1 MIQRIIGSQD
11 RYALKPRVT
20 GEFEPQRVTC
30 YTLALLLTRQI
41 LLSRVIY
48 NSWPVQGKRVKDS
61 GLKYSCVLLCEVA
74 LAVWSVMI
82 FHISLFGSCAVSWVV
97 VNVSLVVCSS
107 KSPLADSPPIC
118 GFVFSVQLDE
128 EGRSPGICMFIQVGI
143 VLCSLVQVCYVFSNT
158 QWLREE
164 SISLFDYLLF
174 SC

>member
-1 MIQRIIGSQD
+1 M
-11 RYALKPRVT
+11 
-20 GEFEPQRVTC
+20 
-30 YTLALLLTRQI
+30 
-41 LLSRVIY
+41 
-48 NSWPVQGKRVKDS
+48 
-61 GLKYSCVLLCEVA
+61 
-74 LAVWSVMI
+74 
-82 FHISLFGSCAVSWVV
+82 
-97 VNVSLVVCSS
+97 NVSLVVCSS